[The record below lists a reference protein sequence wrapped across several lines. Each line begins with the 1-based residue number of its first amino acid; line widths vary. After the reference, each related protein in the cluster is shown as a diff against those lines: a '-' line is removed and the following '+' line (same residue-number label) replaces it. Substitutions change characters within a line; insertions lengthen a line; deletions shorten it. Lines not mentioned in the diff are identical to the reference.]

1 MSCLFISTIAHKYVR
16 KAFGD
21 FQGGALRYW
30 GEDDGSLT
38 LEELE
43 RQSSAMVLERTRR
56 DSTQRRRRPF
66 LSPLVDLRPGEGEDP
81 PGEEESAGPK
91 RTSWRE
97 NFQFSG
103 ASKYDIFPIEN

>member
-1 MSCLFISTIAHKYVR
+1 MHRDSNNVGPSLTKAFCSHVFSFFISTIAHKYVR

-43 RQSSAMVLERTRR
+43 RQSSAMVLETDKALCLFDGRR
-56 DSTQRRRRPF
+56 AHSVAPYVGGERY
-66 LSPLVDLRPGEGEDP
+66 SLVFFCTEFD
-81 PGEEESAGPK
+81 
-91 RTSWRE
+91 
-97 NFQFSG
+97 
-103 ASKYDIFPIEN
+103 